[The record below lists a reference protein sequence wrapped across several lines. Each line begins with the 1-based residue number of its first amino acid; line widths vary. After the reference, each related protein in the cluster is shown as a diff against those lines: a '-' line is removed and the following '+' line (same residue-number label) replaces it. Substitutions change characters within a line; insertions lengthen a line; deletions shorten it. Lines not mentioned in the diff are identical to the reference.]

1 MEESLKE
8 KIRKNICFDSIFE
21 LCDSIA
27 AIAPLVGK
35 PGNDAL
41 DYSAISRL
49 TDPKVRDFKY
59 HTFEIP
65 KKSGGVRHIIAPTG
79 NLMTIQRILAVMLTI
94 GYGSEGPAHGFV
106 MGRSV
111 VTNAENHLH
120 RNYVLNLDLKDFF
133 PSVTASR
140 VAAGLKRQGI
150 SERVAWFITR
160 LCTRTVLD
168 DDIPE
173 EVLPQGA
180 PTSPILSNIACDMMD
195 LRLEGLADRFGLHY
209 TRYADDI
216 TFSSHHSV
224 YAKDS
229 IFWKELEDIIS
240 ANGFRINPA
249 KTRLQ
254 KKGSRQEVTGLTVG
268 DKVNVSRKWLKNLRA
283 QIFQM
288 EMHGASKLEFRRVM
302 GKIAF
307 LSMVRDN
314 DDLCQRMRE
323 RAIWAYRMIPMH
335 EQHWLPRHNQYA
347 VCEHGIDYEPLDDPF
362 MFSDFGSCS
371 IPF

>member
-1 MEESLKE
+1 
-8 KIRKNICFDSIFE
+8 
-21 LCDSIA
+21 
-27 AIAPLVGK
+27 
-35 PGNDAL
+35 
-41 DYSAISRL
+41 
-49 TDPKVRDFKY
+49 
-59 HTFEIP
+59 
-65 KKSGGVRHIIAPTG
+65 
-79 NLMTIQRILAVMLTI
+79 MLTI

-120 RNYVLNLDLKDFF
+120 RNYVLNFDLKDFF

-140 VAAGLKRQGI
+140 VASGLKRQGI

-323 RAIWAYRMIPMH
+323 RAIWAYRMIPML
-335 EQHWLPRHNQYA
+335 EQHWLPRHNRYA

-371 IPF
+371 TP